1 MIVLL
6 QVLATLSIQEF
17 ILIKQDIRQYL
28 GTSRKKVILG
38 CNKNYVILSLNY
50 TLKNSKRTI
59 SVSGIERKSQKNN
72 I

>member
-17 ILIKQDIRQYL
+17 ILIKQDIRQCL

-38 CNKNYVILSLNY
+38 YNKNYVTLPLNY
-50 TLKNSKRTI
+50 ILKNSKRTI
-59 SVSGIERKSQKNN
+59 SVSEIERRSQKNN